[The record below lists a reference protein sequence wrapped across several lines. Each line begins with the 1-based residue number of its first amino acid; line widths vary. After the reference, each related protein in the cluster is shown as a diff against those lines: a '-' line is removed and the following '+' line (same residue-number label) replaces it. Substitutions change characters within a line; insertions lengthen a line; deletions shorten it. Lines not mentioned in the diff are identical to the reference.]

1 MAVVLVAFTPA
12 RRRILLHN
20 ARAANGPP
28 RIGRSAQTTTLIIS
42 LLKSLLRGAPKG
54 RGDAQAQLA
63 AMHPLAARQRLKS
76 VHAAAPLD
84 AHLDILFANLR
95 FAAGPAL
102 ALVDR
107 AIKESN
113 TLIPPLKAVHRRAS
127 ALNLAQ
133 YFLHARALGGQAAEC
148 GVFTGCSALTCCL
161 AARAVDPS
169 YDGTGFHLIDSFAG
183 LSEPGED
190 DQIAVVPELG
200 VGFVPPE
207 IPPGNYAAPLQ
218 YAQHSMKPF
227 PGVAI
232 HEGWIPA
239 VFAELPDT
247 GWAYVH
253 VDVDLYAPTL
263 ASLEYFFP
271 RLVPRGVLICD
282 DYGAPTFPGAR
293 RAWDAYCDRQGLP
306 FVVLPTGQA
315 VLMKAG

>member
-1 MAVVLVAFTPA
+1 M
-12 RRRILLHN
+12 
-20 ARAANGPP
+20 
-28 RIGRSAQTTTLIIS
+28 LIN

-54 RGDAQAQLA
+54 DADAQARLA
-63 AMHPLAARQRLKS
+63 AAHPLAARERLKS
-76 VHAAAPLD
+76 MHAGAPLE
-84 AHLDILFANLR
+84 AHLGILYGSLHFAS
-95 FAAGPAL
+95 GPAL
-102 ALVDR
+102 ALIDR
-107 AIKESN
+107 AIKDSN
-113 TLIPPLKAVHRRAS
+113 TFIPPLKAVHRRAS

-133 YFLHARALGGQAAEC
+133 YFLYARSLGGLAAEC

-190 DQIAVVPELG
+190 DQIAVAPELG
-200 VGFVPPE
+200 VGFVPPD
-207 IPPGNYAAPLQ
+207 IPPGNLAAAVH

-239 VFAELPDT
+239 VFAELPDS

-263 ASLEYFFP
+263 AALEYFFP

-282 DYGAPTFPGAR
+282 DYGAPSFPGAR
-293 RAWDAYCDRQGLP
+293 RAWDAFCDREDVP

-315 VLMKAG
+315 VLMKGG